1 VQSTELK
8 QAIAQDWLVNNESQ
22 CISFESMQKDL
33 QEDSFTEKYPIPYRL
48 YRFLTDVENIIW
60 QEADDRLRL
69 QKICPLVRRLLN
81 ESEWI
86 LTSFALPDRE
96 TGWSVQMIYDEPDFA
111 LTVQTVAWSP
121 QRVSSI
127 HNHATWGI
135 VALIDG
141 EEKNTFWQRSP
152 SAEYP
157 DRLTKTGEHTL
168 TSGDILCLMPEAI
181 HQIEAIGDEPT
192 ISFNIYGITNY
203 SQRFEFDIEQH
214 TAKIF

>member
-1 VQSTELK
+1 VQSTESK
-8 QAIAQDWLVNNESQ
+8 QAIAQNWLVTNESQ
-22 CISFESMQKDL
+22 CISLASMQKDL
-33 QEDSFTEKYPIPYRL
+33 QENSFTKKYSVPYRL

-60 QEADDRLRL
+60 QESDDRLRL

-86 LTSFALPDRE
+86 LTSFAMPDRE

-152 SAEYP
+152 IPDFP
-157 DRLTKTGEHTL
+157 DRIVKTGEYIL

-181 HQIEAIGDEPT
+181 HQVEAIGDEPT
-192 ISFNIYGITNY
+192 ISFIAVFI
-203 SQRFEFDIEQH
+203 
-214 TAKIF
+214 